1 MLPRRE
7 RHGRTINPSSIPT
20 DWSSSKP
27 APQPKWRGCVAGL
40 HAANGRSAKS
50 RTGTGKPLPL
60 LRGLRS
66 TALTAPCVIDGL
78 MNGNAFLAYVEQVL
92 ALTLKPADVIVLG
105 NLSAHK
111 VPGIREA
118 GSSNQTLHR
127 CVFLYARRHSNAGLP
142 DHQPLSSRA
151 RGARWHCWTVPAPRP
166 SGKCSGSCNAQP
178 RRRIQSF
185 RP

>member
-1 MLPRRE
+1 MGGQSTQARSRPTGLHRNRHSTKMARLRGRAPRGE
-7 RHGRTINPSSIPT
+7 RLVGKIPHGHWKATT
-20 DWSSSKP
+20 F
-27 APQPKWRGCVAGL
+27 VAG
-40 HAANGRSAKS
+40 
-50 RTGTGKPLPL
+50 P
-60 LRGLRS
+60 RS
-66 TALTAPCVIDGL
+66 TALSAQCVIDGL

-92 ALTLKPADVIVLG
+92 APTLKPADVMLD

-118 GSSNQTLHR
+118 GASSQTLHQ
-127 CVFLYARRHSNAGLP
+127 CVFLYARRRSNAGLP